1 MKFQAFIPLLGAALI
16 ASTAQAADTLPA
28 GTLITGS
35 ISGASTSL
43 LGLDHAY
50 AAEPGSNVTA
60 LAASD
65 LEYLSGDFALGFDFF
80 TDGTLRVWNNS
91 DSRSLANYSVSFS
104 FAGGSL
110 GGIAL
115 GDMSGLNGGTVSV
128 QLLDAHTIGLTF
140 SNLSFAD
147 DFGSF
152 TTQISAAVVPEP
164 ASYALLGVGLG
175 LLALRR
181 ARRHA

>member
-1 MKFQAFIPLLGAALI
+1 MKFQASIPLLGAALI
-16 ASTAQAADTLPA
+16 AGSAHAADTLPA

-35 ISGASTSL
+35 LSGASSTL
-43 LGLDHAY
+43 LGLDHGY

-65 LEYLSGDFALGFDFF
+65 IEYLSGDFALAFDFF
-80 TDGTLRVWNNS
+80 TDGTLQVWNNS

-104 FAGGSL
+104 FAGASL
-110 GGIAL
+110 GGITL
-115 GDMSGLNGGTVSV
+115 GDISGLNGGTVSV
-128 QLLDAHTIGLTF
+128 QLLDAHTVSLTF
-140 SNLSFAD
+140 GNLSFAD

-164 ASYALLGVGLG
+164 TSYALLVAGLG

-181 ARRHA
+181 ARRSA